1 MLNLV
6 FSFLWLYACYLL
18 AEDFDARI
26 NKKGIY
32 SEDE

>member
-18 AEDFDARI
+18 ADDLDGKWRRD
-26 NKKGIY
+26 
-32 SEDE
+32 SDE